1 MRWLMMG
8 YAEDDER
15 VSAVEA
21 AGLTVDTA
29 GDADAEAWRTAA
41 RTAYDGIWVRWQ
53 DADHS
58 VRPLVQYRAQRP
70 TTRIVVEIPED
81 LTPPNPELAAWV
93 QLGVY
98 DVVVPDAEVGAVL
111 RHPATIA
118 DALRWTGFQGST
130 AGEDGPGAGSG
141 RPTTTVVEVERRV
154 PLTNR
159 PVLVV
164 VVGTVPGA
172 GTTTLTAGVARYL
185 SQWGATAL
193 VEAAPLPEPLYGP
206 TPLQTLVGA
215 AQEEDQATEWQ
226 GITVFPERRNHAVDI
241 AGVVWSRR
249 FAYVVV
255 DAGVPVIPLKDVRE
269 AWQAADRLI
278 AVLPPVR
285 TRLTGAW
292 PWSALTASPD
302 APPHERPGPDAFAII
317 GGASDIAHAAV
328 WPAPVVALPADLT
341 AEAAAGPLAE
351 LLETVL
357 PDTPP
362 PLRRRRIVQRAK
374 QALKPTALAL
384 GIFIGGVVAWHWL
397 GALLLSGPIHRLVQH
412 VMTKGG

>member
-8 YAEDDER
+8 YQSEDER
-15 VSAVEA
+15 PESLEAVGMA
-21 AGLTVDTA
+21 VDSL
-29 GDADAEAWRTAA
+29 AEADGEAWQVAA
-41 RTAYDGIWVRWQ
+41 RTAYDGIWIRWQ

-58 VRPLVQYRAQRP
+58 VRPVVQYRAQRP
-70 TTRIVVEIPED
+70 TTRIVVEIPDD

-98 DVVVPDAEVGAVL
+98 DIVSSPTDAASVL

-118 DALRWTGFQGST
+118 DALRWTGLQGAT
-130 AGEDGPGAGSG
+130 TGEDEPGARQS

-164 VVGTVPGA
+164 VVGAVPGA
-172 GTTTLTAGVARYL
+172 GATTLAVGAARYL

-193 VEAAPLPEPLYGP
+193 VEAAALPEPLFGP
-206 TPLQTLVGA
+206 TPLQTLIGA
-215 AQEEDQATEWQ
+215 AQDEDQATEWQ
-226 GITVFPERRNHAVDI
+226 GITVFPERRNRAIDI

-255 DAGVPVIPLKDVRE
+255 DAGVPAIPLKDVRG

-285 TRLTGAW
+285 TRLAGAW
-292 PWSALTASPD
+292 PWSALTAAPD
-302 APPHERPGPDAFAII
+302 TPLHERPGPDAFAVL
-317 GGASDIAHAAV
+317 GDPGIAHAAP
-328 WPAPVVALPADLT
+328 WPAPVVALPTDLS
-341 AEAAAGPLAE
+341 AEAGEGPLAD

-362 PLRRRRIVQRAK
+362 PLRRRRMVQRAK
-374 QALKPTALAL
+374 RALKPTAMAVGLFL
-384 GIFIGGVVAWHWL
+384 GGVLAWHWV
-397 GALLLSGPIHRLVQH
+397 GGPVHHLIHVIR
-412 VMTKGG
+412 KGG

>member
-8 YAEDDER
+8 YQPEDER
-15 VSAVEA
+15 PQALEQ
-21 AGLTVDTA
+21 AGHTVDTVP
-29 GDADAEAWRTAA
+29 DADAEGWQTAA
-41 RTAYDGIWVRWQ
+41 RTAYDGIWMRWA

-70 TTRIVVEIPED
+70 TTRIVVEISGE
-81 LTPPNPELAAWV
+81 LAPPNPELASWV

-98 DVVVPDAEVGAVL
+98 DVVGPGTEVESVI

-118 DALRWTGFQGST
+118 DALRWTGLQG
-130 AGEDGPGAGSG
+130 APLDEEEPARG

-172 GTTTLTAGVARYL
+172 GTTTLAVGAARYL

-206 TPLQTLVGA
+206 TPLQTLIGVA
-215 AQEEDQATEWQ
+215 PEEDAASEWQ

-255 DAGVPVIPLKDVRE
+255 DAGVPVIPLKEVRE

-285 TRLTGAW
+285 TRLAGAW
-292 PWSALTASPD
+292 PWSALTASPET
-302 APPHERPGPDAFAII
+302 PPHERPGPDAFAIV
-317 GGASDIAHAAV
+317 GGDPGIAHAAP
-328 WPAPVVALPADLT
+328 WPATVVVLPADLT

-374 QALKPTALAL
+374 QALKPTALAVGL
-384 GIFIGGVVAWHWL
+384 FLVGVLAWHWL

>member
-8 YAEDDER
+8 YQPEDER
-15 VSAVEA
+15 VKALDA
-21 AGLTVDTA
+21 AGHTVDTTP
-29 GDADAEAWRTAA
+29 DADSEAWQVAA
-41 RTAYDGIWVRWQ
+41 RTQYDGIWMRWAA
-53 DADHS
+53 ADHS
-58 VRPLVQYRAQRP
+58 VRALVQYRAQRP
-70 TTRIVVEIPED
+70 TTRIVVEIPD
-81 LTPPNPELAAWV
+81 DCTPPNPEIAAWV
-93 QLGVY
+93 HLGLY
-98 DVVVPDAEVGAVL
+98 DVVGPTADPSFVL
-111 RHPATIA
+111 THPATIA
-118 DALRWTGFQGST
+118 DALRWTGLQGTSVDEEEP
-130 AGEDGPGAGSG
+130 ARG
-141 RPTTTVVEVERRV
+141 RPTTTVIEVERRV

-164 VVGTVPGA
+164 VVGTVPGV
-172 GTTTLTAGVARYL
+172 GTTTLAVGAARYL

-193 VEAAPLPEPLYGP
+193 VEACPLPEPLYGP
-206 TPLQTLVGA
+206 TPLQMLIGA
-215 AQEEDQATEWQ
+215 AQDEDQATDWQ

-255 DAGVPVIPLKDVRE
+255 DAGVPVIPLKEVRE

-292 PWSALTASPD
+292 PWAALTASPD
-302 APPHERPGPDAFAII
+302 TPSHERPGPDAFAVL
-317 GGASDIAHAAV
+317 GDPGIAHAAP
-328 WPAPVVALPADLT
+328 WPAPVVGLPADLT
-341 AEAAAGPLAE
+341 EQAATGPLAE

-362 PLRRRRIVQRAK
+362 PLRRRRAVQRAK
-374 QALKPTALAL
+374 RAIKPTAVAAS
-384 GIFIGGVVAWHWL
+384 IFLGGVLAWHWI
-397 GALLLSGPIHRLVQH
+397 GGPLLSGPIHRLVQH